1 MREELLS
8 ELAMES
14 DSLTRWGTLEPRKRP
29 VADEVHIAIGSIA
42 QEVALA
48 AYHWAEGRW
57 PGQAGLTAVEIAA
70 QLLAH
75 SDRIARAADYASW
88 PGLEDE

>member
-1 MREELLS
+1 MTP
-8 ELAMES
+8 
-14 DSLTRWGTLEPRKRP
+14 DK
-29 VADEVHIAIGSIA
+29 VA
-42 QEVALA
+42 A
-48 AYHWAEGRW
+48 ADPQATAARVLYNWAEGRW

-75 SDRIARAADYASW
+75 GDRIARAADYASW